1 MLHDIDIQDVDLCY
15 INGNLLVSTSDILLM
30 SSNSYVL
37 VEWISEDGMCLCV
50 YVCARVCACACVRVC
65 ACACMCALNVCVC
78 ACMYVCVGR
87 NTYIKYCYWY
97 REPDK
102 SVTHIADPWMV
113 GRCTLL
119 QEQVYRASII
129 TAPSVIKITHTT
141 QYLK

>member
-65 ACACMCALNVCVC
+65 TCACMCALNVCVC
-78 ACMYVCVGR
+78 ACMYVCVCG
-87 NTYIKYCYWY
+87 
-97 REPDK
+97 
-102 SVTHIADPWMV
+102 
-113 GRCTLL
+113 
-119 QEQVYRASII
+119 
-129 TAPSVIKITHTT
+129 
-141 QYLK
+141 